1 MDIIILEWKK
11 KDEWKIAFKTKY
23 DLYEKLIIL
32 FGLTNVPSTFIRLM
46 NHVLHVFIS
55 KFVVYFDDISVYS
68 KSIDEHI
75 KKLFYVF
82 NYLRNEKPYFNLRKC
97 TFFK

>member
-1 MDIIILEWKK
+1 
-11 KDEWKIAFKTKY
+11 
-23 DLYEKLIIL
+23 L
-32 FGLTNVPSTFIRLM
+32 FGLTNVPSTFIRLI
-46 NHVLHVFIS
+46 NHVLHVCIS
-55 KFVVYFDDISVYS
+55 KFVVYFNNISVYS

-82 NYLRNEKPYFNLRKC
+82 NVLRNKKLYSNLRKC